1 MKSLHLLKNGDYNEA
16 RSIHHPLTIAD
27 SRPAMFHL
35 ILLLC
40 NSNRVLKAISRE
52 SIIYI
57 TTIAVRKAKD
67 TFKLQNHTMVTKI

>member
-52 SIIYI
+52 SII

>member
-16 RSIHHPLTIAD
+16 RSIHHSLAIAD
-27 SRPAMFHL
+27 SRLAIFHL

-52 SIIYI
+52 SIAYI
-57 TTIAVRKAKD
+57 TSIIVRKGRD
-67 TFKLQNHTMVTKI
+67 MFKLQNHTMVITI